1 MYVYIYVYIH
11 ICIYVY
17 TYICIYIGVYIY
29 VYTYIYMYIY
39 IYIYIR
45 IYIYVYVYIYTY
57 MYIYIYIRMYI
68 YIRIYI
74 YIYVYTYIYTYIYIH
89 TCTVY
94 SVYHRVLAHCD
105 LKIIPNLPGSEPK
118 VIKNCAGHC
127 SCLCCVPYI
136 QLRCPKTACRHC
148 FDSQFHVDEMPY
160 VITNETVPTDSL
172 MYWLLVWP
180 IWWLEKS
187 PEDVSKILKVSWHVA
202 INPPK

>member
-1 MYVYIYVYIH
+1 MMSGEWKCCFLWAKISTHGILWVCNSYLMGIIQIYPMCM
-11 ICIYVY
+11 CIYN
-17 TYICIYIGVYIY
+17 Y
-29 VYTYIYMYIY
+29 VH
-39 IYIYIR
+39 
-45 IYIYVYVYIYTY
+45 
-57 MYIYIYIRMYI
+57 
-68 YIRIYI
+68 
-74 YIYVYTYIYTYIYIH
+74 IYIH

-172 MYWLLVWP
+172 MY
-180 IWWLEKS
+180 
-187 PEDVSKILKVSWHVA
+187 
-202 INPPK
+202 